1 MGWKYNLYSA
11 LPIFVFLILGVPA
24 ALIYSGNAEPYVE
37 ASQMPVHAGYGFI
50 GLIGSVFATAIFS
63 GILVNR
69 SFVRTGKSLG
79 LSKEGGG
86 LFGGPPNFVGE
97 KRGRPVRVETWKERH
112 SSGGE
117 GGTSTTTHTRVL
129 AELDRPMSE
138 GFILIEEGS
147 GSDADAMDDVPDEA
161 EVVPVG
167 DGYAVIGAANEPIA
181 REILTQEVDL
191 ALQVPGSPDGVTVG
205 DPAETILDALPE
217 DLSTMGG
224 FFGNAIEERLREEI
238 SADPATVSD
247 ERRGLPLV
255 TDRLEARI
263 DAMVTVA
270 EAVDAAD
277 AAKRRTGAEQTTGDG
292 AERAA

>member
-11 LPIFVFLILGVPA
+11 LPIFVFLLLGVPA
-24 ALIYSGNAEPYVE
+24 ALVYSGEAEPYVE

-50 GLIGSVFATAIFS
+50 GLIGAVFATAIFS

-69 SFVRTGKSLG
+69 SYVRTGKSLG

-112 SSGGE
+112 STGE

-129 AELDRPMSE
+129 AELDRPMDE
-138 GFILIEEGS
+138 GFIVTDEGS
-147 GSDADAMDDVPDEA
+147 GSDSSATEDVPDEA

-167 DGYAVIGAANEPIA
+167 DDFAVIGATNEPIA
-181 REILTQEVDL
+181 REMLTEEVEL
-191 ALQVPGSPDGVTVG
+191 ALQVPGSPDDLIVG
-205 DPAETILDALPE
+205 DPAGTILDAVPE
-217 DLSTMGG
+217 DLNEMGG
-224 FFGNAIEERLREEI
+224 YFGNAIEEQLREELG
-238 SADPATVSD
+238 SDPATVSH

-270 EAVDAAD
+270 EAVDAA
-277 AAKRRTGAEQTTGDG
+277 AVAET
-292 AERAA
+292 AERVEQAT